1 MAMSDAASYSA
12 VEASRDGRRAGIRA
26 LRPDDQTDLI
36 AAVGGGGAESFYR
49 RFTRLAALEP
59 HRRGRMT
66 VALIHGTASSPSS
79 NG

>member
-1 MAMSDAASYSA
+1 MSEGGRVFGDRGTARRAPGRNPGHQA
-12 VEASRDGRRAGIRA
+12 GRRA
-26 LRPDDQTDLI
+26 DLI
-36 AAVGGGGAESFYR
+36 AAVGRTGADSFYR